1 MGMERKGKCCLALAG
16 LSLILLP
23 DLVIAQEGAGIFQ
36 RAACNLLGQVLT
48 EYFGAMLT
56 VLAGTLAII
65 SSVTGSFRM
74 AWVLLFIS
82 VGIFIFPELV
92 ETFFPL
98 NCGGGA
104 GG

>member
-1 MGMERKGKCCLALAG
+1 MDKRIKYYLVITL
-16 LSLILLP
+16 LSVVLLP
-23 DLVIAQEGAGIFQ
+23 ESAFAQEGANIFKD
-36 RAACNLLGQVLT
+36 AACNLLGAVLT

-74 AWVLLFIS
+74 AWVLLFVS

-98 NCGGGA
+98 NCPKSGGGA
-104 GG
+104 